1 MNSETV
7 PLYYEEVGQGLP
19 IVLLHG
25 YPLNHTI
32 WKPVADLLQD
42 RARVIMPD
50 LRGHGRSPVGEG
62 EPSIRQMAE
71 DVYALLEK
79 LSIDRAIVVGQSMGG
94 YVALSF
100 AHAYPRLLAGL
111 GLIATQAEAD
121 TPEKRQARLQTASE
135 VKRRSLKGV
144 LAAMPPK
151 MSPRADIQAATHAI
165 IADAS
170 RAGVI
175 YALKA
180 MADRPAALDWLTEIE
195 VPAVVVSG
203 LQDAFMPHERGITL
217 AQMLGR
223 AWLVEL
229 PDAGH
234 MPMLEEPRAVA
245 DALLQV
251 LDCVQTPGCQG

>member
-1 MNSETV
+1 
-7 PLYYEEVGQGLP
+7 
-19 IVLLHG
+19 LLHG

-32 WKPVADLLQD
+32 WRPLVDLLQG
-42 RARVIMPD
+42 RARLIMPD

-71 DVYALLEK
+71 DVYALLEQ
-79 LSIDRAIVVGQSMGG
+79 LSIDKAIIAGHSMGG

-100 AHAYPRLLAGL
+100 AHAYPRMLAGL
-111 GLIATQAEAD
+111 GLIASQAEAD
-121 TPEKRQARLQTASE
+121 TLEKRQARLLTVRE
-135 VKRRSLKGV
+135 VNRRGLKGV
-144 LAAMPPK
+144 LATMPAK
-151 MSPRADIQAATHAI
+151 MSPRVSIQNAVHDI

-180 MADRPAALDWLTEIE
+180 MADRPSAIDWLTEIE

-203 LQDAFMPHERGITL
+203 LQDSFMPRERGITL
-217 AQMLGR
+217 VQMLGR
-223 AWLVEL
+223 AWLVEI
-229 PDAGH
+229 PDTGH
-234 MPMLEEPRAVA
+234 MPMLEEPQVVA
-245 DALLQV
+245 DALGQV